1 MGRKKRRMFLAG
13 LAARSEEVVAPV
25 AAPAPEVVVEQPVV
39 VAEPVPVVEVEEPVA
54 AKPVAKVTKAVKAK

>member
-13 LAARSEEVVAPV
+13 LAARNEKVTGSVNEQITDSVTAVA
-25 AAPAPEVVVEQPVV
+25 E
-39 VAEPVPVVEVEEPVA
+39 EPVPVVEVEEPVA

>member
-13 LAARSEEVVAPV
+13 LAARSEEVIARVV
-25 AAPAPEVVVEQPVV
+25 APAPEVVAE
-39 VAEPVPVVEVEEPVA
+39 EPVPIVEVEEPVA